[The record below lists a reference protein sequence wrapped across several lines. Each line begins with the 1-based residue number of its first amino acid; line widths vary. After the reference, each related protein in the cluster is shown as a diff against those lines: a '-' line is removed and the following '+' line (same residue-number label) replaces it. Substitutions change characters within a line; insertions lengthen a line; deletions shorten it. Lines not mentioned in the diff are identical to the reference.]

1 MIRQNLLWNAE
12 NNSTTPLRE
21 TQSIDVYLRQPKV
34 LYFVVVGHDNNLHA
48 FAELDPISSV
58 GPEFAPDKS
67 RHKVIQT
74 LRLREGAV
82 FPRSFTLAIT
92 VGRSIFAGDF
102 TALL

>member
-1 MIRQNLLWNAE
+1 MVLWFC
-12 NNSTTPLRE
+12 SFL
-21 TQSIDVYLRQPKV
+21 LRQPKV
-34 LYFVVVGHDNNLHA
+34 LYFVVGGHDNNPHV

-58 GPEFAPDKS
+58 GPDFAPDKA

-74 LRLREGAV
+74 LRLREGV
-82 FPRSFTLAIT
+82 VCPRSFTLAIA